1 MILLCHFKLHFLIDE
16 IKHVLY
22 VYWPFGYPLW
32 LFKSFVLFY
41 IECLVVYISCIWVFL
56 YELPIYSM
64 LCGLSLDSLPWP
76 PDAKSWLVW
85 KDLMLGRIGGRRRRG
100 RQRMRWLDGI
110 TDSVDMSLGR
120 LGSWWRTGRPG
131 VLRFTVCCVHGV
143 GHDWVTELNWT
154 ELNDVIWG
162 IGMS

>member
-1 MILLCHFKLHFLIDE
+1 MILLCHFKLHFLMIDE
-16 IKHVLY
+16 VKHVLF

-64 LCGLSLDSLPWP
+64 LYGLSFDSLPWP

-85 KDLMLGRIGGRRRRG
+85 KDLMLGRIEGRRRRG

-110 TDSVDMSLGR
+110 TDSMDMSLGR

-131 VLRFTVCCVHGV
+131 VLRFMVCCVRGV

-154 ELNDVIWG
+154 ELNEE
-162 IGMS
+162 